1 LAKRLRI
8 CSLFGTVRPGVLAF
22 FTQQYYVCGSLTG
35 IQILEKPYLSG
46 HPKQTTLYLNPFK
59 ATQMTK
65 TRIQLFFA
73 VVLLMATFLSVY
85 AFTEMPD
92 RTSNHIAAG
101 KEALIKGE
109 GTYTDG
115 ATSWSFAVNA
125 AQQQDGS
132 ITGSM
137 QWEQDGQRRSINI
150 DCLKFDGSI
159 VYLSGKDSAARPVT
173 FVLYDSW
180 ESRRSDLI
188 SSPIENI
195 GCGGDVYSAAYSFN
209 RLATGKLHVVE
220 P

>member
-1 LAKRLRI
+1 
-8 CSLFGTVRPGVLAF
+8 
-22 FTQQYYVCGSLTG
+22 
-35 IQILEKPYLSG
+35 
-46 HPKQTTLYLNPFK
+46 
-59 ATQMTK
+59 MTK

-73 VVLLMATFLSVY
+73 VVVLLATCLTVY
-85 AFTEMPD
+85 SFTGIPD
-92 RTSNHIAAG
+92 RTHSKNISAG

-115 ATSWSFAVNA
+115 TTTWSFAVNA

-132 ITGSM
+132 IQGSM
-137 QWEQDGQRRSINI
+137 QWEENNQRRSISI
-150 DCLKFDGSI
+150 DCMKFDGSI
-159 VYLSGKDSAARPVT
+159 VYLSGKDSAARPVS

-195 GCGGDVYSAAYSFN
+195 GCGGDLNSAPFSFN
-209 RLATGKLHVVE
+209 RLATGKLHVIE